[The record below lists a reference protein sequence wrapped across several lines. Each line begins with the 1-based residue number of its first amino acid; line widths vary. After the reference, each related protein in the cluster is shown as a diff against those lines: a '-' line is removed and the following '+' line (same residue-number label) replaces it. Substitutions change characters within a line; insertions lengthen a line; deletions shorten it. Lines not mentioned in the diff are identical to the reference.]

1 MRELLTREP
10 RKRAVRGVK
19 GSRTSEEVRYRR
31 ELFNIVGMI
40 ETAISGELLPAIKS
54 RESEFKTD
62 GELTDLTN
70 ILRNTRA
77 RFGDLE
83 SLGTMIANRHAMG
96 VNVMQ
101 SKRFNNLIS
110 RGMGID
116 LPTTLTPKI
125 ATALESS
132 VVKNVSLIKS
142 IPEQH
147 FSKIEQLI
155 HENVTKGRTGG
166 SLIAD
171 IKKLNGSTKKKAKL
185 IARDQTAKLVSNLNK
200 ERQQQAG
207 VVGYQWRNSQDGRV
221 RGNPS
226 GLYPKSKFD
235 HWKRE
240 GQYFLW
246 ENTKNPPMDPNGK
259 PFRQPPADGHA
270 GDAILCRCTAD
281 PVI

>member
-1 MRELLTREP
+1 MTREP

-142 IPEQH
+142 IPEQY

-207 VVGYQWRNSQDGRV
+207 IVGYQWRNSQDKRV

-246 ENTKNPPMDPNGK
+246 ENTKNPPMAPNGK

>member
-1 MRELLTREP
+1 MTREP

-62 GELTDLTN
+62 GVLTDLTN

-83 SLGTMIANRHAMG
+83 SLGTMIANRLAMG

-207 VVGYQWRNSQDGRV
+207 IVGYQWRNSQDERV

-246 ENTKNPPMDPNGK
+246 ENTKNPPMAPNGK

>member
-1 MRELLTREP
+1 LTREP

-142 IPEQH
+142 IPEQY

-207 VVGYQWRNSQDGRV
+207 IVGYQWRNSQDKRV

-246 ENTKNPPMDPNGK
+246 ENTKNPPMAPNGK

>member
-1 MRELLTREP
+1 MTREP

-83 SLGTMIANRHAMG
+83 SLGTMIANRLAMG

-142 IPEQH
+142 IPEQY

-207 VVGYQWRNSQDGRV
+207 IVGYQWRNSQDKRV

-246 ENTKNPPMDPNGK
+246 ENTKNPPMAPNGK

>member
-142 IPEQH
+142 IPEQY

-207 VVGYQWRNSQDGRV
+207 IVGYQWRNSQDKRV

-246 ENTKNPPMDPNGK
+246 ENTKNPPMAPNGK